1 MVRLDECIF
10 FIIDDDLL
18 EKYNTIWYNVS
29 ANIKK
34 EFHSEHA
41 YNKKFLKTKMLSYGY
56 RFSL

>member
-1 MVRLDECIF
+1 MLPKINVYVKSCDGQ
-10 FIIDDDLL
+10 
-18 EKYNTIWYNVS
+18 YNTIWYNVS

-34 EFHSEHA
+34 EFDSEHA